1 MREAQMTVSRPLWKH
16 LNFFFFLNPVVGPN
30 VLLPTTS
37 MLFSKLTPSIF
48 LLHFG
53 LMRMALIY
61 LRLDLLCSKAGFEL
75 LQTILASFLCCTSV
89 PVSTWRA
96 RLAGW
101 IRCLHIGGLAFQ
113 YSSSARL

>member
-1 MREAQMTVSRPLWKH
+1 MREVQMTVSRPLWKH
-16 LNFFFFLNPVVGPN
+16 FGFFFFFNPVVGPN

-53 LMRMALIY
+53 LMRMALMY
-61 LRLDLLCSKAGFEL
+61 LRLDLLCSEAGFEFL
-75 LQTILASFLCCTSV
+75 HTILASLLCCTSV

-101 IRCLHIGGLAFQ
+101 IRCLPHRWPCFPIF
-113 YSSSARL
+113 